1 MPNRV
6 FSRAARSPQRAS
18 AALLMVLFLFLAGP
32 RPGSWSLA
40 GGGAPACGCKPGASC
55 CLLLAKLGKKCCSHP
70 HGGKA
75 AGRCS
80 LGSGENPP
88 AGAPAQREL
97 AGPKA
102 VALSRPATFV
112 LPIHGHRPPR
122 DRKAPS
128 LPGREPPDPPPRF
141 S

>member
-1 MPNRV
+1 M
-6 FSRAARSPQRAS
+6 
-18 AALLMVLFLFLAGP
+18 ALCLLLGGP

-40 GGGAPACGCKPGASC
+40 GAGAGSACGCKPGASC

-70 HGGKA
+70 HGRKA

-80 LGSGENPP
+80 LGPGEGQPP
-88 AGAPAQREL
+88 GAPAQREL

-102 VALSRPATFV
+102 VALAFPKPFV
-112 LPIHGHRPPR
+112 LPAHGPRPPG

-141 S
+141 W